1 MTVLAITILEARPAP
16 QTGAPAISFRLR
28 IEDIAPGGAIH
39 AMLLRS
45 QIRIEPRR
53 RPYTPE
59 EKARLYELF
68 GEPSQWDRT
77 LQSVTWTHA
86 PAMVPSFERRT
97 EIDLMV
103 PVTYDLEVASA
114 KYFHA
119 VRDGN
124 IPLTFLFSG
133 SIFKPPALS
142 VEPIPW
148 DLEATFR
155 MPSAVWRATMDRFF
169 PGGGWVR
176 LQRETLDRLQ
186 AFRGRQ
192 AVVTWDE
199 AIDQLLQA
207 ASQQPV

>member
-1 MTVLAITILEARPAP
+1 MSALAITVLDSAPAS
-16 QTGAPAISFRLR
+16 QTGAPAVTFRLR
-28 IEDIAPGGAIH
+28 IEDVLQSGPIR
-39 AMLLRS
+39 AMLLRC

-53 RPYTPE
+53 RPYTPH

-77 LQSVTWTHA
+77 LQSVIWTHA
-86 PAMVPSFERRT
+86 SIAVPSFEGRT
-97 EIDLMV
+97 DIDVVV

-119 VRDGN
+119 IRDGD
-124 IPLTFLFSG
+124 IPLGFFFSG
-133 SIFKPPALS
+133 SIFRTPFS
-142 VEPIPW
+142 VEPISW
-148 DLEATFR
+148 DLEATYR

-176 LQRETLDRLQ
+176 LQRETIDRLQ

-207 ASQQPV
+207 ASQQTT